1 MDAESNNSHD
11 SLRITV
17 VRYCSGYLLYINSF
31 HSYRKPRRWSYY
43 YLILEM
49 RVSVP
54 RLPCNRALDVS
65 YMYLHEGRY
74 DGEAIFSA
82 FRGVSASL
90 RDQADVRVS

>member
-1 MDAESNNSHD
+1 M
-11 SLRITV
+11 
-17 VRYCSGYLLYINSF
+17 
-31 HSYRKPRRWSYY
+31 
-43 YLILEM
+43 
-49 RVSVP
+49 P